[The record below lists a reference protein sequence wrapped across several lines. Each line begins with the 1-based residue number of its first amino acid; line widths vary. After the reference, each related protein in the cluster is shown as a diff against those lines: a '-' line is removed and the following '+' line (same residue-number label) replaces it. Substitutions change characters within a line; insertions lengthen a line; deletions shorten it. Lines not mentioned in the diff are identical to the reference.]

1 LPRTLPDAAPPAM
14 ENAPLDLPFRLRT
27 LRRQHQY
34 SLSVLAL
41 KTGLTRSYLSKLE
54 RGHSSPSLAT
64 TMRLAEA
71 YGLSVAQLLGTGPEG
86 LDEVVSI
93 VRAAER
99 QPLVR
104 HGSALGYGYQAVT
117 GRRRVKAMQP
127 FVVFPP
133 REFPARVTVHPHAG
147 EEFML
152 VLKGAVE
159 MVVGERSF
167 RLEKD
172 DSVYFD
178 ATLPHRMRTV
188 SRTPAEVLVVAAR

>member
-1 LPRTLPDAAPPAM
+1 MIADMEPAG
-14 ENAPLDLPFRLRT
+14 PDLPYRLRT

-54 RGHSSPSLAT
+54 RGASSPSLAT
-64 TMRLAEA
+64 TMKLAQA
-71 YGLSVAQLLGTGPEG
+71 YGLSVAQLTGSGAEG
-86 LDEVVSI
+86 LDEMVSV
-93 VRAAER
+93 VRARKR

-104 HGSALGYGYQAVT
+104 HGSALGYSYQAIS
-117 GRRRVKAMQP
+117 GGKRVKAMQP

-133 REFPARVTVHPHAG
+133 GEYPARETVHPHSG

-159 MVVGERSF
+159 IVVGERCF
-167 RLEKD
+167 RLENG

-178 ATLPHRMRTV
+178 ASLPHRMRSIGSTQ
-188 SRTPAEVLVVAAR
+188 AEVLVVAAR